1 MNSMA
6 SAAWT
11 KFLNG
16 KLFGLALFVF
26 AGHVVAPF
34 APIALKTNKIPHFR
48 HSRGKRSPPLD
59 FTKPTMGIG
68 PMTSSLPRKCSA
80 D

>member
-6 SAAWT
+6 SAARAE
-11 KFLNG
+11 FFDG
-16 KLFGLALFVF
+16 KLFSLALLVF
-26 AGHVVAPF
+26 TGDVVAPF
-34 APIALKTNKIPHFR
+34 AAVALEADKIPHF
-48 HSRGKRSPPLD
+48 HSPVGQTLTLPLCA
-59 FTKPTMGIG
+59 KPTMGIG